1 MLSWK
6 KIEDLDLKEMAA
18 KTKIELDFLKALA
31 KKDFATLNRF
41 NVHGFI
47 KILSREYELDF
58 TDFNEEFE
66 TYLSENNLNDAA
78 TKPKMITPKLD
89 VYTQKS
95 TSFASFVV
103 IILILALIGFGIY
116 YFDHIKSFFQDE
128 QNNSSVTVV
137 DIIGQAQTNLKALE
151 NNVVVIDNQAEENN
165 TEANL
170 TQVQETVQ
178 DLDLNNTK
186 KEVKQISTIENN
198 TSIKEENLS
207 KNDSLAKINQEN
219 TQILKP
225 LNKEAH
231 FKASGKI
238 WVGLIDLSNY
248 RKTSLVKEND
258 FNLSLEVNRL
268 VLTGAAALSVFDESG
283 KEQKF
288 PAGNSKR
295 FLIKDGKITSISV
308 AEFIKLNKGK
318 EW

>member
-1 MLSWK
+1 MLNWK
-6 KIEDLDLKEMAA
+6 KIEDLNLKEVAA
-18 KTKIELDFLKALA
+18 RTKIELEFLEALV

-41 NVHGFI
+41 NVRGFV

-58 TDFNEEFE
+58 TDFNEEIE
-66 TYLSENNLNDAA
+66 TYLNENNLNDTT

-89 VYTQKS
+89 AYSQKS
-95 TSFASFVV
+95 TSFVSFIIIV
-103 IILILALIGFGIY
+103 IIITLIGFGIY
-116 YFDHIKSFFQDE
+116 YFDYIKSFFQKD
-128 QNNSSVTVV
+128 QNNSSAAVV
-137 DIIGQAQTNLKALE
+137 DIIGKAQSNLKALE
-151 NNVVVIDNQAEENN
+151 NNVVVIDNQAEENE

-170 TQVQETVQ
+170 TQIQNTE
-178 DLDLNNTK
+178 LNNTK
-186 KEVKQISTIENN
+186 EEIKQISTTPNN
-198 TSIKEENLS
+198 TNANEENLS
-207 KNDSLAKINQEN
+207 TNDSLATTNQEVAEVS
-219 TQILKP
+219 KA

-238 WVGLIDLSNY
+238 WIGLIDLSNY

-268 VLTGAAALSVFDESG
+268 VLTGAAALSVFDENG

-295 FLIKDGKITSISV
+295 FLIKDGKITSISA
-308 AEFIKLNKGK
+308 AEFMKLNKGK

>member
-1 MLSWK
+1 MLNWK
-6 KIEDLDLKEMAA
+6 KIEDLNLKEVAA
-18 KTKIELDFLKALA
+18 RTKIELDFLEALV

-41 NVHGFI
+41 NVRGFV

-66 TYLSENNLNDAA
+66 TYLNENNLNDTT

-89 VYTQKS
+89 AYSQKS
-95 TSFASFVV
+95 TSFVSFIIIV
-103 IILILALIGFGIY
+103 IIIALIGFGIY
-116 YFDHIKSFFQDE
+116 YFDYIKSFFQKD
-128 QNNSSVTVV
+128 QNNSSAAVV
-137 DIIGQAQTNLKALE
+137 DIIGKAQSNLKALE
-151 NNVVVIDNQAEENN
+151 NNVVVIDNQAEENE

-170 TQVQETVQ
+170 TQIQNTE
-178 DLDLNNTK
+178 LNNTK
-186 KEVKQISTIENN
+186 EEIKQISTTPNN
-198 TSIKEENLS
+198 TNANEENLS
-207 KNDSLAKINQEN
+207 TNDSLATTNQEVAEVS
-219 TQILKP
+219 KA

-238 WVGLIDLSNY
+238 WIGLIDLSNY
-248 RKTSLVKEND
+248 RKTGLVKEND

-268 VLTGAAALSVFDESG
+268 VLTGAAALSVFDENG

-295 FLIKDGKITSISV
+295 FLIKDGKITSISA
-308 AEFIKLNKGK
+308 AEFMKLNRGK